1 MKKSFESMYKT
12 NLPKIMIGL
21 VIADCWSGKNKD
33 INKQE
38 QKQINYKTELVN
50 FDNIINLTETFFNE
64 IKLEK
69 SKYKYHII
77 AGIMKNPIWNINE
90 QSNDY

>member
-1 MKKSFESMYKT
+1 MSDDFFSLIDNDIKRIKSKEMKKSFESMYKT

-38 QKQINYKTELVN
+38 QK
-50 FDNIINLTETFFNE
+50 
-64 IKLEK
+64 
-69 SKYKYHII
+69 
-77 AGIMKNPIWNINE
+77 
-90 QSNDY
+90 